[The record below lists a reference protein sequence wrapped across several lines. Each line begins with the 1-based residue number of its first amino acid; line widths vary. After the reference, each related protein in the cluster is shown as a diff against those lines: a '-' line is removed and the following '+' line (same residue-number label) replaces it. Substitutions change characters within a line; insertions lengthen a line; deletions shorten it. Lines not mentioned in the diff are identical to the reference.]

1 MSSNHSNGLDPEGGS
16 AGTPYDAIVVGARA
30 AGAATAMLLARHG
43 MRVLVVDRSRH
54 GSDTLSTHALM
65 RGGVMQ
71 LRRWGLL
78 GQIVDAGTPPVRR
91 TTFTYGPEQIVI
103 TIKPAH
109 GVSALYAPRR
119 TVLDPILVD
128 AAVQAGAEVRF
139 GISVEDVLR
148 DDTGRVIGVKG
159 RNASGR
165 TFSARAPLVI
175 GADGMRSTIATKVE
189 APVERMSDSVA
200 GVIYGYWSGL
210 ETDGYEWMFNTTG
223 VAGVIPTNGGEACVF
238 VSGPP
243 SRIGRGGAQ
252 VMRSI
257 VEAASPALAERLDA
271 AVAPAGVRTFGG
283 LPGVVRRSW
292 GPGWALV
299 GDAGYFKDPISAH
312 GLTDALRDA
321 ELLAR
326 AVIDSTSVDR
336 DEALADYQVT
346 RDRLSADLF
355 ETTDLIAANNWSLE
369 EIAALLLRLSSA
381 MTMEVEALAALDAAV
396 PR

>member
-1 MSSNHSNGLDPEGGS
+1 
-16 AGTPYDAIVVGARA
+16 
-30 AGAATAMLLARHG
+30 
-43 MRVLVVDRSRH
+43 
-54 GSDTLSTHALM
+54 
-65 RGGVMQ
+65 
-71 LRRWGLL
+71 
-78 GQIVDAGTPPVRR
+78 
-91 TTFTYGPEQIVI
+91 
-103 TIKPAH
+103 
-109 GVSALYAPRR
+109 
-119 TVLDPILVD
+119 
-128 AAVQAGAEVRF
+128 
-139 GISVEDVLR
+139 
-148 DDTGRVIGVKG
+148 
-159 RNASGR
+159 
-165 TFSARAPLVI
+165 
-175 GADGMRSTIATKVE
+175 
-189 APVERMSDSVA
+189 
-200 GVIYGYWSGL
+200 
-210 ETDGYEWMFNTTG
+210 
-223 VAGVIPTNGGEACVF
+223 
-238 VSGPP
+238 
-243 SRIGRGGAQ
+243 
-252 VMRSI
+252 
-257 VEAASPALAERLDA
+257 
-271 AVAPAGVRTFGG
+271 VRTFGG